1 MTNKEKSNYQGKR
14 AIIKYSP
21 KEVESFMKII
31 KLEFYSFFDLNKT
44 NIEHKS
50 FESNSNSYTSTE
62 EEQNSKLYY
71 FNYTNYILQEF
82 NSSIVNM
89 MILYINENKKSF
101 PKEYKLEQDFNYN
114 MINLLKYLMM
124 NEIEVAYFTLLI
136 DKLGWKYEKIDH
148 WIYFTILGII
158 TKNECLK
165 GNNTFILI
173 TIFSRRYPNFQEI
186 YSNFINDE
194 KISSLINEKNI
205 TIEIINKRFIQLSKP
220 TNTYCRKNYINLD
233 GIIDKIVYMSH
244 PYSKSS
250 SNYSKKKTEIK
261 NTKINNFTQIEQYEN
276 LFNMINKHQNDFSF
290 GDIKNIGNYV
300 LNNLSDEVFS
310 GGDESFDS
318 LNFENI

>member
-1 MTNKEKSNYQGKR
+1 MTKKEKSNYQGKR

-50 FESNSNSYTSTE
+50 FESNSNSYISTE

-89 MILYINENKKSF
+89 MILYINENNKYF
-101 PKEYKLEQDFNYN
+101 PKEYNLEQDFNYN

-205 TIEIINKRFIQLSKP
+205 TIETINKRFIQLSKP

-244 PYSKSS
+244 PYSKNS
-250 SNYSKKKTEIK
+250 SNYSKKKNEIK
-261 NTKINNFTQIEQYEN
+261 NTKINNFTQIEEYEN

-310 GGDESFDS
+310 GGDDSFDS

>member
-1 MTNKEKSNYQGKR
+1 MKEKSNYQGKR

-44 NIEHKS
+44 NIEHNS
-50 FESNSNSYTSTE
+50 FESYSNSYTSTE

-136 DKLGWKYEKIDH
+136 DKLGWKYEKIDN
-148 WIYFTILGII
+148 WIYLTILGII

-186 YSNFINDE
+186 YSNFINDD

-205 TIEIINKRFIQLSKP
+205 TIETINKRFIQLSKP

-244 PYSKSS
+244 PYSKNS
-250 SNYSKKKTEIK
+250 SNYSKKKNEIK
-261 NTKINNFTQIEQYEN
+261 NTKINNFTQIEEYEN
-276 LFNMINKHQNDFSF
+276 LFNMINKQQNDFSF

-300 LNNLSDEVFS
+300 LNNLSDDVFS
-310 GGDESFDS
+310 GGDESSDS
-318 LNFENI
+318 LHFESI

>member
-1 MTNKEKSNYQGKR
+1 
-14 AIIKYSP
+14 
-21 KEVESFMKII
+21 
-31 KLEFYSFFDLNKT
+31 
-44 NIEHKS
+44 
-50 FESNSNSYTSTE
+50 
-62 EEQNSKLYY
+62 
-71 FNYTNYILQEF
+71 
-82 NSSIVNM
+82 
-89 MILYINENKKSF
+89 
-101 PKEYKLEQDFNYN
+101 
-114 MINLLKYLMM
+114 M

-244 PYSKSS
+244 PYSKNS
-250 SNYSKKKTEIK
+250 SNYYKKKTEIK

>member
-1 MTNKEKSNYQGKR
+1 
-14 AIIKYSP
+14 
-21 KEVESFMKII
+21 
-31 KLEFYSFFDLNKT
+31 
-44 NIEHKS
+44 
-50 FESNSNSYTSTE
+50 
-62 EEQNSKLYY
+62 
-71 FNYTNYILQEF
+71 
-82 NSSIVNM
+82 
-89 MILYINENKKSF
+89 
-101 PKEYKLEQDFNYN
+101 
-114 MINLLKYLMM
+114 MM

-165 GNNTFILI
+165 GNNSFILI

-205 TIEIINKRFIQLSKP
+205 TIETINKRFIQLSKP

-244 PYSKSS
+244 PYSKNS
-250 SNYSKKKTEIK
+250 SNYSKKKNEIK

>member
-1 MTNKEKSNYQGKR
+1 
-14 AIIKYSP
+14 
-21 KEVESFMKII
+21 
-31 KLEFYSFFDLNKT
+31 
-44 NIEHKS
+44 
-50 FESNSNSYTSTE
+50 
-62 EEQNSKLYY
+62 
-71 FNYTNYILQEF
+71 
-82 NSSIVNM
+82 
-89 MILYINENKKSF
+89 
-101 PKEYKLEQDFNYN
+101 
-114 MINLLKYLMM
+114 M

-148 WIYFTILGII
+148 WIYFTLLDII
-158 TKNECLK
+158 TKNEYLK

-205 TIEIINKRFIQLSKP
+205 TIEIVNKRFIQLSKP

-244 PYSKSS
+244 PYSKNS
-250 SNYSKKKTEIK
+250 SNYSKKKNEIK
-261 NTKINNFTQIEQYEN
+261 NTKINNFTQIEEYEN
-276 LFNMINKHQNDFSF
+276 LFNMINKHQNDLSF

-318 LNFENI
+318 LNFENIWKLVLINSNVEII

>member
-1 MTNKEKSNYQGKR
+1 
-14 AIIKYSP
+14 
-21 KEVESFMKII
+21 
-31 KLEFYSFFDLNKT
+31 
-44 NIEHKS
+44 
-50 FESNSNSYTSTE
+50 
-62 EEQNSKLYY
+62 
-71 FNYTNYILQEF
+71 
-82 NSSIVNM
+82 
-89 MILYINENKKSF
+89 
-101 PKEYKLEQDFNYN
+101 
-114 MINLLKYLMM
+114 MM

-244 PYSKSS
+244 PYSKNS

>member
-1 MTNKEKSNYQGKR
+1 
-14 AIIKYSP
+14 
-21 KEVESFMKII
+21 
-31 KLEFYSFFDLNKT
+31 
-44 NIEHKS
+44 
-50 FESNSNSYTSTE
+50 
-62 EEQNSKLYY
+62 
-71 FNYTNYILQEF
+71 
-82 NSSIVNM
+82 
-89 MILYINENKKSF
+89 
-101 PKEYKLEQDFNYN
+101 
-114 MINLLKYLMM
+114 M

-186 YSNFINDE
+186 YSNFINDD

-205 TIEIINKRFIQLSKP
+205 TIEIVNKRFIQLSKP

-244 PYSKSS
+244 PYSKNS